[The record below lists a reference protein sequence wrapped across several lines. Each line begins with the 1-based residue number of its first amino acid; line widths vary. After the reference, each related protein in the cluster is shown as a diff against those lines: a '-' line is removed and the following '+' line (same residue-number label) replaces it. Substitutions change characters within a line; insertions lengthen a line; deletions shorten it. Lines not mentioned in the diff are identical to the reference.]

1 MALKKASTG
10 WAWVTWEE
18 TSTFLARPIFE
29 PPRHCDADRAWG
41 TSSTGRDI
49 IPGPYSARRRGR
61 LLRGDV
67 VDTAAMAESRV
78 AKVLRRAASRYA
90 DHLAGALGD
99 RLVAVVLFGSV
110 ARGDAGAGSD
120 VDLLIVARD
129 LPEGQ
134 FARKGLLAAA
144 DLAFE
149 ADVAAAE
156 AEGVEVRLARLV
168 RTPEEAARVIPLY
181 LDMTEDAVLLLDRG
195 GFFAGVLDRLR
206 ASLRRY
212 GAKRVRLGST
222 WYWDLK
228 PDFVPGDV
236 VEL

>member
-1 MALKKASTG
+1 
-10 WAWVTWEE
+10 
-18 TSTFLARPIFE
+18 
-29 PPRHCDADRAWG
+29 
-41 TSSTGRDI
+41 
-49 IPGPYSARRRGR
+49 
-61 LLRGDV
+61 
-67 VDTAAMAESRV
+67 MAEGHV
-78 AKVLRRAASRYA
+78 AEVLRRAANRYA
-90 DHLAGALGD
+90 DHLASALGD

-110 ARGDAGAGSD
+110 ARGDASEGSD
-120 VDLLIVARD
+120 IDLLIVARD

-134 FARKGLLAAA
+134 FARKALLAAA

-149 ADVAAAE
+149 ADVGAAE

-168 RTPEEAARVIPLY
+168 RTPDEAARVIPLY
-181 LDMTEDAVLLLDRG
+181 LDMTEDAVLLLDRE
-195 GFFAGVLDRLR
+195 GFFTGVLDRLR

>member
-1 MALKKASTG
+1 AARVVAGRKPPFADRARSGQGRPDHSRERSEPAVIHDPPFRQHSSMALKKASTG

-49 IPGPYSARRRGR
+49 IPRPYSARRRGR
-61 LLRGDV
+61 LLRGEV

-134 FARKGLLAAA
+134 FARKGLL
-144 DLAFE
+144 
-149 ADVAAAE
+149 
-156 AEGVEVRLARLV
+156 
-168 RTPEEAARVIPLY
+168 
-181 LDMTEDAVLLLDRG
+181 
-195 GFFAGVLDRLR
+195 
-206 ASLRRY
+206 
-212 GAKRVRLGST
+212 
-222 WYWDLK
+222 
-228 PDFVPGDV
+228 
-236 VEL
+236 